1 MTTTVSNCLHVVI
14 GSGILGYAL
23 SSSNQEF
30 STAMGSAVYKGLFT
44 KIDL

>member
-30 STAMGSAVYKGLFT
+30 STAMGSAVHKGLFT

>member
-14 GSGILGYAL
+14 DSGILGYAL

-30 STAMGSAVYKGLFT
+30 STAMGSAVHKGLFT

>member
-1 MTTTVSNCLHVVI
+1 MTRTVSNCLHVVI

-30 STAMGSAVYKGLFT
+30 STAMGSAVHKGLFT